1 MQNLIVSPNEENQQ
15 SEKEIKAK
23 KSLNRRFGFLLI
35 VAIILAA
42 LIIYEIVSHFI
53 Q

>member
-23 KSLNRRFGFLLI
+23 KSLNRRFGFLVI
-35 VAIILAA
+35 VAVILVA
-42 LIIYEIVSHFI
+42 LVVYEIISHFI
-53 Q
+53 